1 MRISRTAIK
10 RPVTVTMVFIGL
22 ALIGLFAALRL
33 PIEQF
38 PRMEVPYV
46 GLGVPYP
53 NASPQEVERN
63 VTRPVEEI
71 LSTMSGID
79 TLYTFSH
86 RGRMWANLS
95 LASDRDIAG
104 KAIEAKELIEGIR
117 HRLPD
122 EVRYIQLNQKDP
134 NSQPVLNLMIT
145 APELDP
151 AEAYDILD
159 NGLRAELER
168 LPGVNSVEL
177 FGIVQDYVR
186 IALDPGRIEAY
197 GLDYLD
203 IQRRLM
209 AENFFVS
216 AGEFDTN
223 RRQFQ
228 VRPIGQYEN
237 LDSIRQLPI
246 NSSGLVLA
254 DVASVSFA
262 PVESSDRRLVN
273 GNPSI
278 GVSVFKRP
286 EANLIAVSRAIDNV
300 LETVKKDP
308 VFANASFL
316 PLDSQAE
323 TVLKSLNDLRDSGL
337 LGGLLSMI
345 TLFIFLRQ
353 AIPSLLIAATVPLS
367 LFATLGVMYF
377 SGMSLN
383 ILSLVGLMLAI
394 GLLVDN
400 SVVVSEAITLQR
412 RKPGADAKTAADLGV
427 SEVGLAIT
435 AGTLT
440 TIIVFVPSFM
450 TDIRIVATI
459 QQNIAIPLCTALLA
473 SLLVA
478 QTLVPSMMARLPV
491 PREIRKT
498 PVIDWLSHHYEKIVR
513 LTLRNRLVSFILAIA
528 IAGSGWYAYQQLD
541 VNMNPDQET
550 PRLNLNYHVRG
561 SMDIDFI
568 ESYVNDVDAYLL
580 DNKDRFEIENIFT
593 SYDTDR
599 ARTTIN
605 LRQDGTLAPQIIQ
618 DMIMDNIPEIPNIKV
633 GFRHGKR
640 GMHGRGPRG
649 ASEGL
654 SVKLTGDSTEELI
667 RIGDEIVEVL
677 EQIPGITDA
686 SSDVESSREELI
698 IRIRPEQA
706 SQLGVT
712 ASMLAQSVSVALGG
726 RQMRSGLIERGKE
739 VDIFLELEGKK
750 DADIDTLRRT
760 PIFLPSGGTIALE
773 AIADLTFQPTLRFIR
788 RENRE
793 TSININF
800 SLRDI
805 TPDEASQEV
814 RGVLQQF
821 ELPPGY
827 RWELGSEFERDS
839 EMFQEMAIN
848 MGTAILLIYML
859 MAAIFESILFPTAVL
874 IAIGYSV
881 VGAFWFLLATDTTLT
896 SMALTGMLLLGGMVV
911 NNGIVLLNR
920 VIQLRRSGMDRLN
933 AIITSGR
940 HRLRPILLT
949 VCTTVAGM
957 LPLAVGDVRVGGMGP
972 SYFPMARAI
981 IGGLVF
987 STIITLIILPLVY
1000 VLLDDMK
1007 SATASFWREAR
1018 RRSLVGRQP
1027 AP

>member
-1 MRISRTAIK
+1 MRISRTAIN
-10 RPVTVTMVFIGL
+10 RPITITMVFIGL
-22 ALIGLFAALRL
+22 ALTGLFAALRL

-38 PRMEVPYV
+38 PRVEVPFISV
-46 GLGVPYP
+46 GIPYP

-71 LSTMSGID
+71 LSTMSGVD
-79 TLYTFSH
+79 TLYTFSL
-86 RGRMWANLS
+86 RGRMWANLA
-95 LASDRDIAG
+95 LDFERDATG

-145 APELDP
+145 APDLDP
-151 AEAYDILD
+151 ADAYDILD

-177 FGIVQDYVR
+177 FGIVKDYVR

-203 IQRRLM
+203 IQSRLM
-209 AENFFVS
+209 AENFFLS
-216 AGEFDTN
+216 AGEFDTS
-223 RRQFQ
+223 RREFQ
-228 VRPIGQYEN
+228 VRPIGQYED
-237 LDSIRQLPI
+237 LDSIRRLPI

-254 DVASVSFA
+254 DVASVSFE
-262 PVESSDRRLVN
+262 PVESSQRKRVN

-286 EANLIAVSRAIDNV
+286 EANLVAVSRAIDTV
-300 LETVKKDP
+300 LETVRKDP

-316 PLDSQAE
+316 SLDSQAE

-337 LGGLLSMI
+337 LGGFLSLI

-353 AIPSLLIAATVPLS
+353 TIPSLLIAVTVPLS
-367 LFATLGVMYF
+367 LSATLGVMYF
-377 SGMSLN
+377 TGMSLN

-400 SVVVSEAITLQR
+400 SVVVSEAITRQR
-412 RKPGADAKTAADLGV
+412 RKPGADPKTAADVGV

-440 TIIVFVPSFM
+440 TIIVFVPAFM
-450 TDIRIVATI
+450 TNIQMVAIV
-459 QQNIAIPLCTALLA
+459 QQNIAIPLCTSLLA
-473 SLLVA
+473 SLLIA
-478 QTLVPSMMARLPV
+478 QTLVPSLMARLPV
-491 PREIRKT
+491 PREVRET

-513 LTLRNRLVSFILAIA
+513 LTLSNRLVSFGLALA

-541 VNMNPDQET
+541 VNMNPNQET
-550 PRLNLNYHVRG
+550 PRISLFYHVKG

-580 DNKDRFEIENIFT
+580 ENKDRFEIENIFT

-599 ARTTIN
+599 GRTTIN
-605 LRQDGTLAPQIIQ
+605 LRDDGTLAPQIVQ
-618 DMIMDNIPEIPNIKV
+618 DMIMDNLPEVPNIKMGFNRKGRGM
-633 GFRHGKR
+633 GFR
-640 GMHGRGPRG
+640 GPEG
-649 ASEGL
+649 ASVGL
-654 SVKLTGDSTEELI
+654 SVKIAGDSTEELV
-667 RIGDEIVEVL
+667 RIADEIVEVL
-677 EQIPGITDA
+677 ERIPGITDA
-686 SSDVESSREELI
+686 SSDVESRREELI

-712 ASMLAQSVSVALGG
+712 ASMLARSVSVALGG
-726 RQMRSGLIERGKE
+726 RQMRNGLIERGKE
-739 VDIFLELEGKK
+739 IDIFLELKGKK

-760 PIFLPSGGTIALE
+760 PIFLPSGGTVALE
-773 AIADLTFQPTLRFIR
+773 AIADLEFRPTLRAIR

-793 TSININF
+793 TSINISF
-800 SLRDI
+800 SLRNI
-805 TPDEASQEV
+805 TPEEAREEV
-814 RGVLQQF
+814 RATMQQF
-821 ELPPGY
+821 AMPPGY
-827 RWELGSEFERDS
+827 RWELGSEFERDA
-839 EMFQEMAIN
+839 EMFLEMAIN
-848 MGTAILLIYML
+848 IGAAILLIYML
-859 MAAIFESILFPTAVL
+859 MAAIFESILFPTAVV

-881 VGAFWFLLATDTTLT
+881 VGVYWFLFATGTTLT

-920 VIQLRRSGMDRLN
+920 VIQLRRGGMDRLN
-933 AIITSGR
+933 AIIMSGR

-1007 SATASFWREAR
+1007 SATASFWRQAR
-1018 RRSLVGRQP
+1018 RRALVSR
-1027 AP
+1027 